1 MRKDNV
7 STADRNTTRRNP
19 IAWIGE
25 TAKKINRLN
34 FEKIM
39 KKSFQEKL
47 NNLTREIEIC
57 LTYVLRVLK
66 EPSAY
71 NSDMYG
77 LQIGKLGMSCDYD
90 EVFECHSVVMLL
102 RDGYTYSL
110 SCLDI
115 DKLCE
120 LADKATEYMEN
131 KKSSEM

>member
-1 MRKDNV
+1 M
-7 STADRNTTRRNP
+7 
-19 IAWIGE
+19 
-25 TAKKINRLN
+25 
-34 FEKIM
+34 
-39 KKSFQEKL
+39 
-47 NNLTREIEIC
+47 NNLNREIEIRP
-57 LTYVLRVLK
+57 TFVLRVLK